1 MNYEI
6 VTGTPRDT
14 FFVAR
19 GLHSFLFLSD
29 AFDLSLLDPQLVQLL
44 ALQRLQQLRAQ
55 LQPAAAADLQAKVKV
70 EQPSDVT
77 KQNGDASAVIT
88 AAASTV
94 SSEDVKPSK
103 STIFHLILSRFSSYA
118 TAANKECF
126 GLCVTLRFSRSVISM
141 CNYLSAFLY

>member
-14 FFVAR
+14 FSVAR
-19 GLHSFLFLSD
+19 GLLSFFLSD

-55 LQPAAAADLQAKVKV
+55 LQPAAADGLQAKVKV

-77 KQNGDASAVIT
+77 KQNGDASAVT

-103 STIFHLILSRFSSYA
+103 STRFHLILSRFSSCA

-126 GLCVTLRFSRSVISM
+126 GLCVTLRFSRSVISI